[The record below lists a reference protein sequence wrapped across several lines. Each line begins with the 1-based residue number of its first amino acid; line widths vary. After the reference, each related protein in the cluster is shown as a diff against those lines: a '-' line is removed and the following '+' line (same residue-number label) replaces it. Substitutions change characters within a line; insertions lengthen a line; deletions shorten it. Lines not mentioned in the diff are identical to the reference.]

1 MEQYQEKLCDLELQL
16 GKVRHELHNLTEKH
30 EAAVIDWKRREVNW
44 IDEIAANGTKIEE
57 IEQDLQSKVK
67 LLNELQAAKAA
78 AEQTISEPA
87 AEIKIV
93 SLFDPLNI

>member
-1 MEQYQEKLCDLELQL
+1 M
-16 GKVRHELHNLTEKH
+16 HNLTKKH
-30 EAAVIDWKRREVNW
+30 EAAVIDWKYREANW

-67 LLNELQAAKAA
+67 LLNELQSAKAA

-87 AEIKIV
+87 DEIKIV
-93 SLFDPLNI
+93 S